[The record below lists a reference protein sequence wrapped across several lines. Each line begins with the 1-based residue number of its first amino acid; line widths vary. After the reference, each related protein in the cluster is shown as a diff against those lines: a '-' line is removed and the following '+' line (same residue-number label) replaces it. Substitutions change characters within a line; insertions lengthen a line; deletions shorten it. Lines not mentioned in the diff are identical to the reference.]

1 MSKTQI
7 TLICHRIHKNWRVYV
22 DGQLQDFVIKK
33 DDDKFY
39 VHLLYRVAITDR
51 YPTKI
56 KAARAYLAEREVK

>member
-1 MSKTQI
+1 
-7 TLICHRIHKNWRVYV
+7 
-22 DGQLQDFVIKK
+22 LQDFVIKK